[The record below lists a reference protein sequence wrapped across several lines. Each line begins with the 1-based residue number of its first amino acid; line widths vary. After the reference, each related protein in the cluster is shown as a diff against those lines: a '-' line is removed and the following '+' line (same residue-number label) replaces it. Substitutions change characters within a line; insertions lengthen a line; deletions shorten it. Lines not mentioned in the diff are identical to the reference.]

1 MISFDRQI
9 CNDLDAAT
17 SREWLETN
25 GIGGF
30 SCGTISGVN
39 TRRYHGLLTAA
50 VSPPLGRIRLL
61 SKFDEA
67 VEIGGRSYDLSANKY
82 QGTGSPEGYLHLKGF
97 RLDPYP
103 IWTYEVAGLEIE
115 KRLVMAHRSNTVG
128 LSWKIKGRSRVRA
141 SLVIKPLAAFV
152 DYHSLCREDESAVF
166 GYEIADGQVTLVRQ
180 GFGTAMHLHHN
191 GAGVE
196 QTGFWYRNFDYD
208 IERERGFDWSE
219 DLFQPF
225 ILRFDLSTEPAT
237 VVATTENSLVLNFD
251 AIAATERKRRRA
263 LIKKADVK
271 TDLEKQLVL
280 AADQFIV
287 ARGSGQT
294 VIAGYPWFSDW
305 GRDTMIALNGLT
317 LATGRPEVARGILLE
332 FSRHVSE
339 GMLPNRFPD
348 VGDNA
353 EYNTVDATLWYF
365 EAIRAYVAATGD
377 TAFVRRHLYL
387 NLADIVAWHLHGT
400 RYNIHLDTDGLLYA
414 GTPDV
419 QLTWM
424 DAKMGD
430 RVFTPRAGKAVE
442 IQALWFNALMIMAAL
457 AKEFGDTED
466 EARYQAMA
474 ELCSLSFN
482 GAFWNEEEQ
491 CLFDVVD
498 DGTRDPSIRPNQIF
512 AVSLPHSM
520 LDNEHAS
527 KVVARVEKDLLTP
540 FGLRSLSPSDQKY
553 RNIYVGS
560 PFDRDSAYHQGPVWA
575 WLIGPFVDAYQRVH
589 GTSKAAEQ
597 RIAEI
602 LSAFKAHLYE
612 AGVGQISEIFDPEDP
627 YKPRGCFAQAWSVA
641 EVLRVSRSRDPRP
654 VKER

>member
-1 MISFDRQI
+1 M
-9 CNDLDAAT
+9 
-17 SREWLETN
+17 SRK
-25 GIGGF
+25 G
-30 SCGTISGVN
+30 CC
-39 TRRYHGLLTAA
+39 RTA
-50 VSPPLGRIRLL
+50 S
-61 SKFDEA
+61 
-67 VEIGGRSYDLSANKY
+67 
-82 QGTGSPEGYLHLKGF
+82 
-97 RLDPYP
+97 
-103 IWTYEVAGLEIE
+103 
-115 KRLVMAHRSNTVG
+115 
-128 LSWKIKGRSRVRA
+128 
-141 SLVIKPLAAFV
+141 
-152 DYHSLCREDESAVF
+152 
-166 GYEIADGQVTLVRQ
+166 
-180 GFGTAMHLHHN
+180 
-191 GAGVE
+191 
-196 QTGFWYRNFDYD
+196 
-208 IERERGFDWSE
+208 
-219 DLFQPF
+219 
-225 ILRFDLSTEPAT
+225 
-237 VVATTENSLVLNFD
+237 
-251 AIAATERKRRRA
+251 
-263 LIKKADVK
+263 
-271 TDLEKQLVL
+271 
-280 AADQFIV
+280 
-287 ARGSGQT
+287 
-294 VIAGYPWFSDW
+294 
-305 GRDTMIALNGLT
+305 
-317 LATGRPEVARGILLE
+317 
-332 FSRHVSE
+332 
-339 GMLPNRFPD
+339 PD

-520 LDNEHAS
+520 LDNERAS